1 MDSMKRNEGKR
12 TVQVNVR
19 MTPAD
24 LELLERAAEAQWH
37 GAEMS
42 LSGTVL
48 SLAKMAAKEIVQSR
62 G

>member
-1 MDSMKRNEGKR
+1 MKRNEEKR

-24 LELLERAAEAQWH
+24 LELLERAAEANWH

-42 LSGTVL
+42 LSGAVL
-48 SLAKMAAKEIVQSR
+48 SLAKMAAKEILDR
-62 G
+62 EG